1 MFFLTEFY
9 CSLNRV
15 LSNIFVSLKVIERNR
30 VLENQKFLAML
41 VNESG
46 QSLYDQYSKY
56 SLISLQTELK
66 FIRSL
71 GIVDVFQTDELY
83 LAEEKEMGKTYKG

>member
-1 MFFLTEFY
+1 VFFLTEFY